1 VNELFCFSFEF
12 LRDFHHL
19 ATKMDDSN
27 EPEDNGSGYK
37 HKVEDIHE
45 YETQFFG
52 FTPKSFMDGGRFY
65 LHRCSLNVNYER

>member
-1 VNELFCFSFEF
+1 
-12 LRDFHHL
+12 
-19 ATKMDDSN
+19 MDDSN

-52 FTPKSFMDGGRFY
+52 FTPKSFMDGVYNAVSDFVSDCFGELETELMR
-65 LHRCSLNVNYER
+65 E